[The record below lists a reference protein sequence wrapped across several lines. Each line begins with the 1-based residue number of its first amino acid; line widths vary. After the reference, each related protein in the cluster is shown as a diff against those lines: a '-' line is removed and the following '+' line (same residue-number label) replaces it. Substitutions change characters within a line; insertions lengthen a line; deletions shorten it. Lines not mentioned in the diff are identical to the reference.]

1 MGGNMSVKIDSN
13 LLMEILEE
21 TPASQNIM
29 LMGKH
34 GIGKSQ
40 ILEKFY
46 SEKGYKVV
54 VLFLGQMSDPGDLIG
69 IPHKNEQTGHTEFM
83 PPYWFPTDDTPV
95 VLFLDELNRARSEV
109 LQTIMDLA
117 LNRKLA
123 GRSLPKGSRI
133 ISAVNNG
140 EEYQLTD
147 LDPALV
153 SRFNI
158 YEFEPSVQDWLLW
171 ANKNGVDERITSY
184 IAATPKALDNHSAI
198 EDLENLEKTPDRRG
212 WVRVSEII
220 IGKDVLSR
228 SHKSMIAGII
238 GGLGANRFFEFL
250 DENHLLTA
258 KELLLGD
265 YDENKLKLITYGTPQ
280 LATINDAVFVFLES
294 GKYNDDD
301 KYLIAENLEAYFSF
315 LEEGK
320 KREAMAQFAN
330 MFSGTMYPN
339 ALVFII
345 GECPEL
351 YTKMTQFVAEIK

>member
-1 MGGNMSVKIDSN
+1 MSVRIDGN
-13 LLMEILEE
+13 LLLEILEE
-21 TPASQNIM
+21 TPATQNIM

-54 VLFLGQMSDPGDLIG
+54 TLFLGQMSDPGDLIG
-69 IPHKNEQTGHTEFM
+69 IPHKNEETGHTDFM
-83 PPYWFPTDDTPV
+83 PPYWFPIDDTPV
-95 VLFLDELNRARSEV
+95 VLFLDELNRARPEV

-123 GRSLPKGSRI
+123 GRALPEGSRI

-158 YEFEPSVQDWLLW
+158 YEFIPSVQDWLLW
-171 ANKNGVDERITSY
+171 ANRSGIDERITSY
-184 IAATPKALDNHSAI
+184 IAANPKALDNQAAI
-198 EDLENLEKTPDRRG
+198 EDLENLEKTPDRRA

-220 IGKDVLSR
+220 SGKQELKQ
-228 SHKSMIAGII
+228 SHKSIIAGIV
-238 GGLGANRFFEFL
+238 GGIAANRFFEFM
-250 DENHLLTA
+250 DQNHLLTA
-258 KELLLGD
+258 KELLLGNFEISRMKMD
-265 YDENKLKLITYGTPQ
+265 KYKTPQ
-280 LATINDAVFVFLES
+280 FATINDAVFVFLES
-294 GKYNDDD
+294 AKYDGAN
-301 KYLIAENLEAYFSF
+301 KKLMAENLSQYFGY
-315 LEEGK
+315 LEGK
-320 KREAMAQFAN
+320 KLREAMAHFAN

-351 YTKMTQFVAEIK
+351 YTRMTKFVAEIR

>member
-1 MGGNMSVKIDSN
+1 MSVRIDGN
-13 LLMEILEE
+13 LLLEILEE
-21 TPASQNIM
+21 TPATQNIM

-46 SEKGYKVV
+46 TAKGCKVV
-54 VLFLGQMSDPGDLIG
+54 SLFLGQMSDPGDLIG
-69 IPHKNEQTGHTEFM
+69 IPHKNEVTGHTEFM

-95 VLFLDELNRARSEV
+95 VLFLDELNRARPEV

-123 GRSLPKGSRI
+123 GRSLPAGSRI

-158 YEFEPSVQDWLLW
+158 YEFVPSVQDWLLW
-171 ANKNGVDERITSY
+171 ANKNGIDERITSY
-184 IAATPKALDNHSAI
+184 IAANPKALDNQMAI
-198 EDLENLEKTPDRRG
+198 EDMENLEKTPDRRA

-220 IGKDVLSR
+220 TSKEVLKQ
-228 SHKSMIAGII
+228 SHKSMIAGIV
-238 GGLGANRFFEFL
+238 GGVAANRFFEFL
-250 DENHLLTA
+250 DHNHLLTA
-258 KELLLGD
+258 KELLLGNF
-265 YDENKLKLITYGTPQ
+265 EMNRLKLESYKTPQ
-280 LATINDAVFVFLES
+280 FATINDAVFVYLES
-294 GKYNDDD
+294 D
-301 KYLIAENLEAYFSF
+301 KYGEADKKQMAENLASYFYY
-315 LEEGK
+315 LEEK
-320 KREAMAQFAN
+320 KLREAMAHFAN

-351 YTKMTQFVAEIK
+351 YSKMTKFVAEIK

>member
-1 MGGNMSVKIDSN
+1 MSVRIDGN
-13 LLMEILEE
+13 LLLEILEE
-21 TPASQNIM
+21 TPATQNIM

-46 SEKGYKVV
+46 TAKGCKVV
-54 VLFLGQMSDPGDLIG
+54 SLFLGQMSDPGDLIG
-69 IPHKNEQTGHTEFM
+69 IPHKNEVTGHTEFM

-95 VLFLDELNRARSEV
+95 VLFLDELNRARPEV

-123 GRSLPKGSRI
+123 GRSLPAGSRI

-158 YEFEPSVQDWLLW
+158 YEFVPSVQDWLLW
-171 ANKNGVDERITSY
+171 ANKNGIDERITSY
-184 IAATPKALDNHSAI
+184 IAANPKALDNQMAI
-198 EDLENLEKTPDRRG
+198 EDMENLEKTPDRRA

-220 IGKDVLSR
+220 SGKEVLKQ
-228 SHKSMIAGII
+228 SHKSMIAGIV
-238 GGLGANRFFEFL
+238 GGVAANRFFEFL
-250 DENHLLTA
+250 DHNHLLTA
-258 KELLLGD
+258 KELLQGNF
-265 YDENKLKLITYGTPQ
+265 EMNRLKLETYKTPQ
-280 LATINDAVFVFLES
+280 FATINDAVFVYLES
-294 GKYNDDD
+294 D
-301 KYLIAENLEAYFSF
+301 KYGDSDKAVMAENLSAYFNY
-315 LEEGK
+315 LEEK
-320 KREAMAQFAN
+320 KLREAMAHFAN

-345 GECPEL
+345 GECPTL
-351 YTKMTQFVAEIK
+351 YSKMTKFVAEIK

>member
-1 MGGNMSVKIDSN
+1 MSVRIDGN
-13 LLMEILEE
+13 LLLEILEE
-21 TPASQNIM
+21 TPSTQNIM

-46 SEKGYKVV
+46 TAKGCKVV
-54 VLFLGQMSDPGDLIG
+54 PLFLGQMSDPGDLIG
-69 IPHKNEQTGHTEFM
+69 IPHKNEETGHTEFM

-95 VLFLDELNRARSEV
+95 VLFLDELNRARPEV

-123 GRSLPKGSRI
+123 GRSLPAGSRI

-158 YEFEPSVQDWLLW
+158 YEFVPSVQDWLLW
-171 ANKNGVDERITSY
+171 ANKNGVDDRILDY
-184 IAATPKALDNHSAI
+184 ISANPKALDNQSSI
-198 EDLENLEKTPDRRG
+198 EELDNLEKTPDRRG

-220 IGKDVLSR
+220 KDKPVLKQ
-228 SHKSMIAGII
+228 SHKSMIAGIV
-238 GGLGANRFFEFL
+238 GGVAANRFIEFL
-250 DENHLLTA
+250 DKNHILTA
-258 KELLLGD
+258 KELLLD
-265 YDENKLKLITYGTPQ
+265 NFEMSRLKLESYKTPQ
-280 LATINDAVFVFLES
+280 FATINDGIFVYLES
-294 GKYNDDD
+294 GKYAEGD
-301 KYLIAENLEAYFSF
+301 KVIMAENLASYFSY
-315 LEEGK
+315 LEQK
-320 KREAMAQFAN
+320 KLREAMAHFAN

-345 GECPEL
+345 SECPDL
-351 YTKMTQFVAEIK
+351 YSKMTKFVAEIK